1 MDLKPDNILLHNTTK
16 TLKISD
22 FGNSKV
28 IEETDEDSQRYFKQ
42 GVATWQTMPPEMI
55 VGQKFG
61 IRADTWALGIILYQ
75 LCALKHPFEKNGKVE
90 PIPILT
96 KEVDLKPITELGVY
110 SKATIDF
117 IKTMLIKDSAK
128 RPYLSELIFDFEIF
142 FTELMLSKIED
153 TSSSRH
159 QSLTKELQNW
169 KTWKTQNDTK

>member
-1 MDLKPDNILLHNTTK
+1 MDLKPDNILLNNKTK

-28 IEETDEDSQRYFKQ
+28 IQESDEESQRYFKQ

-75 LCALKHPFEKNGKVE
+75 LCALRHPFEKNGKVE

-96 KEVDLKPITELGVY
+96 KEVDIKPITDLKVY
-110 SKATIDF
+110 SQETIDF
-117 IKTMLIKDSAK
+117 IKKMMIKDATK
-128 RPYLSELIFDFEIF
+128 RPYLSDLIFDFEIF
-142 FTELMLSKIED
+142 FAKLLLSNISD
-153 TSSSRH
+153 QTS
-159 QSLTKELQNW
+159 QKYKDLEKELKNW
-169 KTWKTQNDTK
+169 ERWKEVSLEK